1 MTKYEELQE
10 YLKNNQTTWL
20 ITGVA
25 GFVGS
30 NLAKNLANEGAN
42 VIGLTRNQKINS
54 LLYFEKIDKKINLI
68 FGDITDKELLKSV
81 FFKYKI
87 A

>member
-1 MTKYEELQE
+1 MRSFKHLGNHITINTIQELENARSQIKKFNLNE
-10 YLKNNQTTWL
+10 KNKFWKDKSIF

-42 VIGLTRNQKINS
+42 VIGLTRNQKIK
-54 LLYFEKIDKKINLI
+54 FTI
-68 FGDITDKELLKSV
+68 F
-81 FFKYKI
+81 
-87 A
+87 